1 MNITNFG
8 KKVSFKKTLDYCL
21 PPSPRIFIPSLDLFS
36 AKDVILKCACAI
48 SWVNVFLD
56 LQFLQKWNEAQFTS
70 ELHLSM
76 TFRELF
82 FSQLVTGSYGKS
94 GEVKSSFLFK
104 PKKLVLLIKYW
115 LHFLYFSAL
124 LWRKFNTWVFWC
136 LFFHCNANNW
146 LPLLLHR
153 PM

>member
-56 LQFLQKWNEAQFTS
+56 LQFLQKWNEETKFT
-70 ELHLSM
+70 LQLNFYWHQ
-76 TFRELF
+76 RAI
-82 FSQLVTGSYGKS
+82 FSQLMIGRYGKS
-94 GEVKSSFLFK
+94 GEVITTLNTLNKF
-104 PKKLVLLIKYW
+104 
-115 LHFLYFSAL
+115 AL
-124 LWRKFNTWVFWC
+124 EFCFIPRLGYVMNFV
-136 LFFHCNANNW
+136 
-146 LPLLLHR
+146 PL
-153 PM
+153 M